1 MGIKMAIQGIRTKLQ
16 VNDLH
21 LKVPIRW
28 KFFRSK
34 LASQKSTFCMDR
46 LHRVYKPRRVASR
59 WLRPTARTG
68 SGVIQIN
75 YPGTG
80 NNSQFT
86 FDPNGRNVK
95 IVEVSGGTTIST
107 KQFLWNGF
115 GRCEERNGGGTITK
129 QFFIRGETIN
139 GTSYFYSKDHLG
151 SVCEMTDSIG
161 NIQAQY
167 AFDPYG
173 TTSRLQASIPS
184 DFQYAGY
191 YFHPQS
197 LLNLTL
203 RRAYNTSF
211 GRWISRDP
219 IDEWVD
225 TNLFGYVANAPVSS
239 TDDLGLSAEPPVKGK
254 QKPKAATECEE
265 AKRKKCE
272 ECCRENFHYSLDEAD
287 WLLGQGFITQKH
299 YDAKVAAAT
308 KAWDNCLQE
317 CIEDP
322 DSCKPRG
329 KFTPPGAPTAPTGG
343 GNPPNGTP

>member
-1 MGIKMAIQGIRTKLQ
+1 MILDILMRHARKMMMLRITRSNTEKRIPKFLI
-16 VNDLH
+16 H
-21 LKVPIRW
+21 LSTLKRQFQPRQ
-28 KFFRSK
+28 FCAN
-34 LASQKSTFCMDR
+34 LESQTRKSVGTI
-46 LHRVYKPRRVASR
+46 SGG
-59 WLRPTARTG
+59 G
-68 SGVIQIN
+68 SLKQIN

-86 FDPNGRNVK
+86 YDPLQRNVK
-95 IVEVSGGTTIST
+95 IVEVSGGSTTST

-173 TTSRLQASIPS
+173 TTSKLQASIPS

-287 WLLGQGFITQKH
+287 WLLEI
-299 YDAKVAAAT
+299 
-308 KAWDNCLQE
+308 
-317 CIEDP
+317 
-322 DSCKPRG
+322 
-329 KFTPPGAPTAPTGG
+329 
-343 GNPPNGTP
+343 